1 MNDDRTPEQ
10 QAADEALVE
19 AVMAAARAH
28 GSLSDGAV
36 LTRCM
41 VVGTGI
47 GMADDGDDTTIRIVL
62 IPYGGAMDWTTTL
75 GMLRGAT
82 LQLEHDY
89 LYAETDEYE

>member
-19 AVMAAARAH
+19 AVQAAARAH
-28 GSLSDGAV
+28 GSLSPGAV

-47 GMADDGDDTTIRIVL
+47 GMTEDGDDTTIRVVL
-62 IPYGGAMDWTTTL
+62 IPYSGAMDWTTTL

-89 LYAETDEYE
+89 LFAGVDDE